1 MKVVRNSSISD
12 IPGVSGTF
20 DLIMVHEERSRG
32 LQKHETSLD
41 NLASSWEG
49 TVYYSGP
56 INRLS
61 GIAILRL
68 CGYWGKNRTA
78 RWYTAFIWNRK
89 YFGEQIGLYFAW
101 LGVYTQLLIPP
112 SVLGIIVFLYGIFTV
127 DDNVPRWADTI
138 SSNAYLKYTILSP
151 YMC

>member
-1 MKVVRNSSISD
+1 MVRNSSISD

-78 RWYTAFIWNRK
+78 R
-89 YFGEQIGLYFAW
+89 
-101 LGVYTQLLIPP
+101 
-112 SVLGIIVFLYGIFTV
+112 
-127 DDNVPRWADTI
+127 
-138 SSNAYLKYTILSP
+138 
-151 YMC
+151 